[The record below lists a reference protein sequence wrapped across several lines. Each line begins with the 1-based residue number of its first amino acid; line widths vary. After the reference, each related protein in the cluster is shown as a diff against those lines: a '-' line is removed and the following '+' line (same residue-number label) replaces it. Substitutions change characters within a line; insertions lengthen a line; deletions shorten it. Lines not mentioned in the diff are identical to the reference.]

1 MSRANMANIIG
12 NISLVYTIMLTY
24 RALLKASAPNDSE
37 DEYIVT
43 KLFLCVILGCKERSI
58 IRHSNNVTTLK

>member
-1 MSRANMANIIG
+1 MANIIG

-24 RALLKASAPNDSE
+24 RALLKVSAPNDSE
-37 DEYIVT
+37 DDYIVT
-43 KLFLCVILGCKERSI
+43 KLFLYVILGCKERSI